1 MQDGSMNLL
10 VTTGVKNHRP
20 GEGNPLPSELAYGAN
35 RVELYRCNFCPA
47 ITRFPWHNDPL
58 KRSHETVSS
67 SSTTTEEP
75 FLCVRE
81 EASLSM
87 ADTRGDDL
95 AESLQNL
102 FTSVSSMVKS
112 ELQGTNNQLDLLE
125 KMNLRVAA
133 EYDDLGDVAA
143 GLRVFAEQMK
153 SKSGG
158 LDEFVGQMDAIEKQ
172 VSEFEA
178 VISVLDRYVSVLE
191 SKVRAECRNHQHQH
205 RRSNETVTE

>member
-1 MQDGSMNLL
+1 
-10 VTTGVKNHRP
+10 
-20 GEGNPLPSELAYGAN
+20 
-35 RVELYRCNFCPA
+35 
-47 ITRFPWHNDPL
+47 
-58 KRSHETVSS
+58 
-67 SSTTTEEP
+67 
-75 FLCVRE
+75 
-81 EASLSM
+81 M
-87 ADTRGDDL
+87 ADSRDDL

-112 ELQGTNNQLDLLE
+112 ELQGTNNHLDLLE
-125 KMNLRVAA
+125 KMNQRVAS
-133 EYDDLGDVAA
+133 EYDDMGDVAA

-191 SKVRAECRNHQHQH
+191 SKIRAEYRHPHHH
-205 RRSNETVTE
+205 RRSNDSVGTD